1 MKYLEV
7 SASKKYNACYYKQ
20 TLRTNVS
27 SIMVSVLFIGELHK
41 VVLEGTYMKVSNISA
56 TRSWFNALPVLL
68 GTQQP
73 PPTLR
78 AEVPNWKSQFFE
90 ASND

>member
-1 MKYLEV
+1 
-7 SASKKYNACYYKQ
+7 
-20 TLRTNVS
+20 
-27 SIMVSVLFIGELHK
+27 MVSVLFIGELHK

-56 TRSWFNALPVLL
+56 TRSWFSALLVLR
-68 GTQQP
+68 TQQP

>member
-1 MKYLEV
+1 
-7 SASKKYNACYYKQ
+7 
-20 TLRTNVS
+20 
-27 SIMVSVLFIGELHK
+27 
-41 VVLEGTYMKVSNISA
+41 MKVSNISA

-68 GTQQP
+68 RTQQP